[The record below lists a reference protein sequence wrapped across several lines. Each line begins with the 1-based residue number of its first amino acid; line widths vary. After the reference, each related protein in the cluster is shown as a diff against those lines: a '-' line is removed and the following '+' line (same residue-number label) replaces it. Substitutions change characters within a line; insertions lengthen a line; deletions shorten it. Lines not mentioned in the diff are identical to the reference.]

1 MTAIELLAKLLADT
15 YNGDAWHGPSLAVV
29 IDGTSTELASKKI
42 NDEIH
47 TITELV
53 HHSAYW
59 MGSVRCRLTGEPFA
73 PNQNISWGPSGLD
86 AETNWR
92 IAKESLE
99 AEYKALHSAIE
110 KFPEDKLSEPF
121 MEGGVSFFGLINGA
135 IHHNLWHAG
144 QIALIK
150 KL

>member
-1 MTAIELLAKLLADT
+1 MTSIELLAKLLADT
-15 YNGDAWHGPSLAVV
+15 YNGDAWHGPSFVAVLEGIDADLA
-29 IDGTSTELASKKI
+29 AKRI
-42 NDEIH
+42 NAEIH
-47 TITELV
+47 TIAELV
-53 HHSAYW
+53 HHAAYW
-59 MGSVRCRLTGEPFA
+59 MSSVRYRLTGEHFTV
-73 PNQNISWGPSGLD
+73 NQDMSWGLGHLD
-86 AETNWR
+86 KEENWR
-92 IAKESLE
+92 IAKESLD
-99 AEYKALHSAIE
+99 AEYKALLAAVE